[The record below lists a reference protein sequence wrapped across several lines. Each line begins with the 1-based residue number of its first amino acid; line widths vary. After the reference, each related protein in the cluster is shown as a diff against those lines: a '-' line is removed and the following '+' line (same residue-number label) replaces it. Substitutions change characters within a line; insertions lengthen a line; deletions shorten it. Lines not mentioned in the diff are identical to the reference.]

1 MQVTET
7 LNEGLKR
14 ELKVVIPAGDLQTR
28 VDERL
33 EELKATAQIKGFRP
47 GKVPIG
53 HLKKLYGQSAMAE
66 VVQKSIETSSTE
78 ALNEKSLKAAY
89 QPEIVLPEDEKD
101 VQAVMSGDAD
111 LSFTMNFEV
120 VPDIEIKDFKNLKVE
135 RLVVE
140 VTDEHLDEALENI
153 AGQYKDYED
162 RAKGAAEDGDRVT
175 ISFVGKVDG
184 EVFEGGTADDVPL
197 ELGSGS
203 FIPGFEEQLVGTKP
217 GDETTVKVAFP
228 AEYGVEHLAGKPAE
242 FDVKVSKVEQP
253 KAANIDEVF
262 AEKLGMESVDKL
274 KEMVKER
281 IADEFGNMSNA
292 KMKRDMLDALDAEY
306 KFDLPLKL
314 VDQEFEQIWAAL
326 EREMEGE
333 GKTFADEDT
342 TEEEVRTEYKA
353 IAERRVRLG
362 LVIGTIGENAG
373 VTIGDEEL
381 QRGLMDRARQFPGQ
395 EKEVF
400 EFYRN
405 NPNALVEIR
414 GPLFEQKVVDHIAE
428 AATVSERSV
437 SREALQHMLE
447 HDHEHGEDCDH
458 PDHDHGSDAK
468 PAKKAAAKK
477 PAAKKAP
484 AKKAVAKKKAD

>member
-1 MQVTET
+1 MKVTET
-7 LNEGLKR
+7 LNKGLKR
-14 ELKVVIPAGDLQTR
+14 ELKVVIPAGDLQAR

-66 VVQKSIETSSTE
+66 IVQKSIETSSTE

-89 QPEIVLPEDEKD
+89 QPEIVLPEAEED
-101 VQAVMSGDAD
+101 VQAVMNGDAD

-120 VPDIEIKDFKNLKVE
+120 VPDIEIKDFKDLKVE
-135 RLVVE
+135 KLVVE
-140 VTDEHLDEALENI
+140 VTDEHLDEALQSI

-162 RAKGAAEDGDRVT
+162 RTKGAAEEGDRVT
-175 ISFVGKVDG
+175 ISFVGKIDG

-203 FIPGFEEQLVGTKP
+203 FIPGFEEQLIGVKP
-217 GDETTVKVAFP
+217 GEEKVVNVSFP
-228 AEYGVEHLAGKPAE
+228 AEYGVEHLAGKPAV
-242 FDVKVSKVEQP
+242 FDVKISKVEQSKP
-253 KAANIDEVF
+253 ANIDEAF

-274 KEMVKER
+274 TEMVRER
-281 IADEFGNMSNA
+281 IADEFANMSGA
-292 KMKRDMLDALDAEY
+292 KLKRDMLDALDEVY
-306 KFDLPLKL
+306 QFDLPQKL

-326 EREMEGE
+326 EREMEAE

-342 TEEEVRTEYKA
+342 TEEEVRTEYKS

-373 VTIGDEEL
+373 VAVDDEEL

-428 AATVSERSV
+428 SATIAERTV
-437 SREALQHMLE
+437 SRETLQHMLE
-447 HDHEHGEDCDH
+447 HDHEHGEECDH
-458 PDHDHGSDAK
+458 PDHDRGAVAK

-477 PAAKKAP
+477 KTAKKAP
-484 AKKAVAKKKAD
+484 AKKAAKKKAD

>member
-28 VDERL
+28 VNERL

-66 VVQKSIETSSTE
+66 IVQKSIETSSTE

-89 QPEIVLPEDEKD
+89 QPEIVLPEAEED
-101 VQAVMSGDAD
+101 VKAVMSGDAD

-135 RLVVE
+135 KLVVE
-140 VTDEHLDEALENI
+140 VTDEHLDEALQNI

-162 RAKGAAEDGDRVT
+162 RVKGTAEDGDRVT
-175 ISFVGKVDG
+175 ISFVGKIDG
-184 EVFEGGTADDVPL
+184 EAFEGGTADDVPL

-203 FIPGFEEQLVGTKP
+203 FIPGFEEQLRGTKA
-217 GDETTVKVAFP
+217 GDEKVVNVSFP
-228 AEYGVEHLAGKPAE
+228 AEYGVEHLAGKPAV
-242 FDVKVSKVEQP
+242 FDVTISKVEQP
-253 KAANIDEVF
+253 KPGTIDEAF

-274 KEMVKER
+274 RGMVKER
-281 IADEFGNMSNA
+281 IAAEFANMSAA
-292 KMKRDMLDALDAEY
+292 KLKRDMLDAMDEEY
-306 KFDLPLKL
+306 KFDLPQKL
-314 VDQEFEQIWAAL
+314 VEQEFEQIWAAL
-326 EREMEGE
+326 EREMESE

-342 TEEEVRTEYKA
+342 TEEEVRNEYKS

-373 VTIGDEEL
+373 VTINDEEL

-400 EFYRN
+400 EFYRK

-414 GPLFEQKVVDHIAE
+414 GPLFEKKVVDHIAE
-428 AATVSERSV
+428 AATVTERSV
-437 SREALQHMLE
+437 SRESLQHILE
-447 HDHEHGEDCDH
+447 HDHEHGEECDH
-458 PDHDHGSDAK
+458 PDHDHGSDPI

-477 PAAKKAP
+477 ATAKKTP
-484 AKKAVAKKKAD
+484 AKKAARKKAD